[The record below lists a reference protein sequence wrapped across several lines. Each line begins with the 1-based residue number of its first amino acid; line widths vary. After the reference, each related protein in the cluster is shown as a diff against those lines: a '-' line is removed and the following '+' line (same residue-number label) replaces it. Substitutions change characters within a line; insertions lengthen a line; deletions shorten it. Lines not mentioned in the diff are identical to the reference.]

1 MGFVDHGFTT
11 TWDKIL
17 GLPHHHTYIQ
27 STHESFYVC
36 VCVFERERERERIWD
51 EYMLL
56 LETSVKVN
64 LEKHNGR

>member
-1 MGFVDHGFTT
+1 MGFVEHGFTA

-27 STHESFYVC
+27 STHELFCVC
-36 VCVFERERERERIWD
+36 VCFFERERERVWD

-56 LETSVKVN
+56 LETSAKVILRN
-64 LEKHNGR
+64 IMGR